1 VGFSIPSP
9 LTSIPRSIPKSLQI
23 LSAKKKRKIKIIKNK
38 SAKKRK
44 KIRKSCAQKK
54 AKRKNPQIFVR
65 KKSRAKIRGNYSKEN
80 PPLSHVKTQNRLTV
94 ACQYSTY

>member
-23 LSAKKKRKIKIIKNK
+23 LSAKKRKIKIIKNK

-44 KIRKSCAQKK
+44 KSANLVRKKK

-80 PPLSHVKTQNRLTV
+80 PPLSHVKTQNSLKV